1 MLIGQKVFEPFSCWL
16 EVVDEHELDELLV
29 VDLPVLVRVDLGQD
43 LETRTHY
50 LGTHLWTILYIPSV
64 CASKANLL
72 GLTLHS

>member
-1 MLIGQKVFEPFSCWL
+1 MLIGQKVLEQFSCWL

-50 LGTHLWTILYIPSV
+50 LGTHPTDYSLYSFSLCIQS
-64 CASKANLL
+64 
-72 GLTLHS
+72 